1 MEELKNQIVYSK
13 EVEEAL
19 KEKKPIVALE
29 STLIS
34 HGMPYPQNKET
45 ALAVEGIVRE
55 NGAVPATV
63 AIIEGEIKVGLTE
76 DEIEFLATSDD
87 VIKVSRRDLPFVV
100 AQKKNGGTTVASSM
114 ILAELAGIEVF
125 VTGGIGGV
133 HREAQ
138 ITMDVSADLEELAN
152 TNVAVV
158 TSGPKSILD
167 LGLTLE
173 YLETKGVPV
182 LGYQTDDFPAFFA
195 RKSGF
200 KVDYRMDSAS
210 DTANLLFSK
219 WATLKINGSVL
230 INNPV
235 PVEYALEESFIESII
250 EKALSEAK
258 RKNIQGKAVTPFLL
272 KRVKEYTEG
281 KSLIAAIELVK
292 DNARVGAQVA
302 NELQKLKNN
311 TLELV

>member
-1 MEELKNQIVYSK
+1 MENLKKQLIYSK
-13 EVEEAL
+13 EVMDAIAANR
-19 KEKKPIVALE
+19 PIVALE
-29 STLIS
+29 STIIS

-45 ALAVEGIVRE
+45 ALAVEKIVRE
-55 NGAVPATV
+55 HGAVPATV
-63 AIIEGEIKVGLTE
+63 AIIEGEIKIGLTE
-76 DEIEFLATSDD
+76 EEIDFLATADD

-100 AQKKNGGTTVASSM
+100 SQKKNGGTTVASSM
-114 ILAELAGIEVF
+114 ILAELAGIQVF

-138 ITMDVSADLEELAN
+138 ITMDISADLEELAN
-152 TNVAVV
+152 TSVAVV

-173 YLETKGVPV
+173 YLETKGIPV
-182 LGYQTDDFPAFFA
+182 LGFQTDDFPAFFA
-195 RKSGF
+195 RKSGY
-200 KVDYRMDSAS
+200 KVDARMNSAA
-210 DTANLLFSK
+210 DTAKLLFTK
-219 WATLKINGSVL
+219 WHTLQMDGSVL

-235 PVEYALEESFIESII
+235 PTEFALEESFIESII

-258 RKNIQGKAVTPFLL
+258 KENINGKAVTPFLL

-281 KSLIAAIELVK
+281 KSLVAAIELVK

-302 NELQKLKNN
+302 YELQHLKNC